1 MNRSALCDII
11 DTCTWEL
18 RELMQ
23 KRWAFV
29 AKAAWSDDDEAYVDY
44 IDESCETLTE
54 MINTAKLSL
63 SQNLEML

>member
-18 RELMQ
+18 RELLQ
-23 KRWAFV
+23 TRWAFV

-44 IDESCETLTE
+44 IDDSCDALTE
-54 MINTAKLSL
+54 AINNAKVALAST
-63 SQNLEML
+63 

>member
-23 KRWAFV
+23 KRWVFV

-44 IDESCETLTE
+44 IDDSCDALTE
-54 MINTAKLSL
+54 MINNAKVALARS
-63 SQNLEML
+63 